1 MRINPLTQ
9 TDFYKTGHIFQYPDG
24 TTEVYSNLTARSS
37 KLARVIRETFD
48 EKVVW
53 FGLQGFIKHFLI
65 DIWNEGFFKRPKDEV
80 VREYKRRLDT
90 SLGPDAVPVEHIA
103 QLHDIGYLPIEIK
116 SLPEGSRVNVRVP
129 VLTIR
134 NTRPEAYWVVN
145 YLETVKSNMLWKP
158 ATVATLAFEY
168 RRILTRYAKMT
179 GAPEAF
185 IDWQGH
191 DFSCRGLSGYQDT
204 LSTGAAHLL
213 SFYGTDTIAAID
225 YLEAYYNAD
234 CEQALIGGSVP
245 ATEHSVMCMGGEDDE
260 IGTFR
265 RLITELYPSGV
276 VSVVSDTWD
285 FFRVITEYARELRP
299 QILARTPNAMGLAK
313 VVFRP
318 DSGDPVKILTGYN
331 IVEVDNA
338 NDDDCMREAEEK
350 GAEAV
355 FDRKNGK
362 CFTFQSYDTGWT
374 TKFELN
380 ELSAEEAKGA
390 VQCLWDVFGGTM
402 TDAGYM
408 VLNERVGLIY
418 GDSITLERAD
428 AILSRLEKKGFASNN
443 VVFGIGSYSYQG
455 VTRDTFG
462 WAVKATSGVVNGE
475 RRSLFKNP
483 KTDSGV
489 KKSARGLLRVEKEGN
504 DFVLYD
510 DQTEAQ
516 EACGALRTVFK
527 DGVLL
532 IDEDLE
538 TIRRRLRES

>member
-9 TDFYKTGHIFQYPDG
+9 TDFYKTGHIFQYPEG

-48 EKVVW
+48 EKIVW

-65 DIWNEGFFKRPKDEV
+65 DVWNEGFFNRPKDEV

-103 QLHDIGYLPIEIK
+103 QLHDLGYLPIEIK

-134 NTRPEAYWVVN
+134 NTRPEAYWAVN

-204 LSTGAAHLL
+204 FSTGAAHLL

-225 YLEAYYNAD
+225 YLEAYYNAN
-234 CEQALIGGSVP
+234 CERALIGGSVP

-276 VSVVSDTWD
+276 VSIVSDTWD
-285 FFRVITEYARELRP
+285 FFRVITEYARELKP
-299 QILARTPNAMGLAK
+299 QILARTPNALGLAK

-318 DSGDPVKILTGYN
+318 DSGDPVKILTGYLPD
-331 IVEVDNA
+331 E
-338 NDDDCMREAEEK
+338 MREELGANGRYKVDAETGRILSE
-350 GAEAV
+350 AEI
-355 FDRKNGK
+355 
-362 CFTFQSYDTGWT
+362 
-374 TKFELN
+374 
-380 ELSAEEAKGA
+380 KGA

-402 TDAGYM
+402 SDAGYRM
-408 VLNERVGLIY
+408 LNERVGLIY
-418 GDSITLERAD
+418 GDSITLERAE

-455 VTRDTFG
+455 ITRDTFG
-462 WAVKATSGVVNGE
+462 WAVKATSGVVKGE
-475 RRSLFKNP
+475 RRALSKNP

-489 KKSARGLLRVEKEGN
+489 KKSARGLLRVEQVGK
-504 DFVLYD
+504 DFVLHD
-510 DQTEAQ
+510 DQTEDQ
-516 EACGALRTVFK
+516 ETQGALRTVFK